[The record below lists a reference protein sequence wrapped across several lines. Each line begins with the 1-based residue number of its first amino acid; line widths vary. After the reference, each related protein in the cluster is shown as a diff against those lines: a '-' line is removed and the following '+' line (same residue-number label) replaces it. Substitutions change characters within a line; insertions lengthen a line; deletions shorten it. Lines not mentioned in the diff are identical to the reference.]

1 MGFRVINTVA
11 EGKQNQN
18 EKEKPKMTKA
28 EIEKRMAEIV
38 EEENEIYDELE
49 AIENEEDP
57 WCGTPQSQIDYLNDM
72 LAELKEEYYD
82 LWKELGPDA
91 A

>member
-1 MGFRVINTVA
+1 
-11 EGKQNQN
+11 
-18 EKEKPKMTKA
+18 MTKA

-49 AIENEEDP
+49 AIENEPEESDDP
-57 WCGTPQSQIDYLNDM
+57 ADWTPRNHIDYLNDT
-72 LAELKEEYYD
+72 LNELKEEYYD
-82 LWKELGPDA
+82 LWKKLDA

>member
-1 MGFRVINTVA
+1 
-11 EGKQNQN
+11 
-18 EKEKPKMTKA
+18 MTKE
-28 EIEKRMAEIV
+28 EIKARMAEIV

-49 AIENEEDP
+49 AIENEPEESDEP
-57 WCGTPQSQIDYLNDM
+57 ADWTPQSQIDYLNDM